1 MTSRPTDPLRKI
13 LPSQKKGEK
22 SMEKIPPEL
31 IGRAVQD
38 PEFRRR
44 LLADPK
50 DAVAVEGYELD
61 EEQIEALEQLDP
73 EAIDKAIEALVGELD
88 SSKWA

>member
-1 MTSRPTDPLRKI
+1 
-13 LPSQKKGEK
+13 
-22 SMEKIPPEL
+22 MEQIPPEL

-38 PEFRRR
+38 PDFRRR
-44 LLADPK
+44 LLADPEE
-50 DAVAVEGYELD
+50 AVAAEGYELD
-61 EEQIEALEQLDP
+61 KDQIEALQQLDP

>member
-1 MTSRPTDPLRKI
+1 
-13 LPSQKKGEK
+13 
-22 SMEKIPPEL
+22 MEKIPPEL

-50 DAVAVEGYELD
+50 EAVAAEGYELD
-61 EEQIEALEQLDP
+61 EEQIEALQQLDP
-73 EAIDKAIEALVGELD
+73 EAIDKAVEALVGELD
-88 SSKWA
+88 SSKWG